1 MNGRKTGYSKQFA
14 IKTSL
19 PQDLIVNL
27 PVVTADCSLQTA
39 NLFMHSVNFKEILS
53 VTLILFS
60 VIDILGS
67 IPVIIDLRKKAG
79 AINARR
85 ATLVSG
91 GMMIAFLYLGKEILK
106 LFGVDVASFAVAGAL
121 ILFLI
126 GLEMILGRNIF
137 KHDTVH
143 SNATSIVPIAFPMIA
158 GAGTMTT
165 ILSLK
170 AAYQEVNIIIAILIN
185 LVFIYLVLR
194 SSAWIE
200 GLLGAAGT
208 DVLRKIFGLILIAIS
223 IKLFRSTL

>member
-1 MNGRKTGYSKQFA
+1 MYSFN
-14 IKTSL
+14 IKEV
-19 PQDLIVNL
+19 I
-27 PVVTADCSLQTA
+27 
-39 NLFMHSVNFKEILS
+39 S

-60 VIDILGS
+60 VIDILGA
-67 IPVIIDLRKKAG
+67 IPIIIDLRKKAG
-79 AINARR
+79 GINARR

-91 GMMIAFLYLGKEILK
+91 GLMIAFLYVGKEILK

-137 KHDTVH
+137 KHDAVH
-143 SNATSIVPIAFPMIA
+143 TNATSIVPIAFPMIA

-170 AAYQEVNIIIAILIN
+170 AAYQEINIIVGILIN
-185 LVFIYLVLR
+185 LVFIYLVLH

-200 GLLGAAGT
+200 RQLGVAGT

>member
-1 MNGRKTGYSKQFA
+1 MDAF
-14 IKTSL
+14 
-19 PQDLIVNL
+19 NL
-27 PVVTADCSLQTA
+27 
-39 NLFMHSVNFKEILS
+39 KEVIS

-79 AINARR
+79 GINARR

-91 GMMIAFLYLGKEILK
+91 GLMIAFLYLGHEILK

-126 GLEMILGRNIF
+126 GLEMTLGRTIF

-143 SNATSIVPIAFPMIA
+143 TNATSIVPIAFPIIA

-165 ILSLK
+165 LLSLK
-170 AAYQEVNIIIAILIN
+170 AAYSQINIIIGIIIN
-185 LVFIYLVLR
+185 LIFIYLVLR

-200 GLLGAAGT
+200 RQLGAAGM
-208 DVLRKIFGLILIAIS
+208 DILRKIFGIILIAIA
-223 IKLFRSTL
+223 IKLFRTML

>member
-1 MNGRKTGYSKQFA
+1 MFLIITKTIFMYSFN
-14 IKTSL
+14 IKEV
-19 PQDLIVNL
+19 I
-27 PVVTADCSLQTA
+27 
-39 NLFMHSVNFKEILS
+39 S

-60 VIDILGS
+60 VIDILGA
-67 IPVIIDLRKKAG
+67 IPIIIDLRKKAG
-79 AINARR
+79 SINARR

-91 GMMIAFLYLGKEILK
+91 GLMIAFLYVGKEILK

-137 KHDTVH
+137 KHDAVH
-143 SNATSIVPIAFPMIA
+143 TNATSIVPIAFPMIA

-170 AAYQEVNIIIAILIN
+170 AAYQEINIIVGILIN

-200 GLLGAAGT
+200 RQLGVAGT